1 MVGKVIRDQR
11 SKHFFVWHLKS
22 HLDVYSL
29 DDTRDDMEHLHF
41 SVALCHLLQQ
51 LEEQSEDRLE
61 VLKKE
66 RRI

>member
-1 MVGKVIRDQR
+1 MVGKVIRDLR